1 MGFSFCFFD
10 LDGTLTQSEF
20 GVGRSIRQALA
31 HFGITELSDEELR
44 RYIGPPLGHSLR
56 YYAGLDEAAVEEAI
70 GIYRSYYNTEGYKDA
85 PVYDGVFDALKQLRD
100 AGMRLAVVTSKP
112 EEIAVR
118 VLEHSGLQPYFDD
131 LFGPDMSEADS
142 GKDVLIRRA
151 LAAYGVRGAAAEAV
165 MIGDRKYDILG
176 AKAAGTASVGV
187 LYGYGSREELTEAGA
202 DLIAETPAR
211 IPEVLIS

>member
-1 MGFSFCFFD
+1 MSFSFCFFD

-31 HFGITELSDEELR
+31 HFGITDLSDEELR

-56 YYAGLDEAAVEEAI
+56 CYAGLDEAATEEAI

-85 PVYDGVFDALKQLRD
+85 PVYDGIFDALKRLRG

-118 VLEHSGLQPYFDD
+118 VLAHTGLQPYFDD
-131 LFGPDMSEADS
+131 LFGPDGSEAEA
-142 GKDVLIRRA
+142 GKEILIRRA
-151 LAAYGVRGAAAEAV
+151 LTAYGIQDAASEAV

-176 AKAAGTASVGV
+176 ARAAGTASVGV

-202 DLIAETPAR
+202 GLLVETPAGL
-211 IPEVLIS
+211 PEVLIS